1 MGAGLASRARRY
13 GCLASAGSLATAA
26 HMLFVAVFIFGAL
39 VGSFLNVCI
48 HRVPIGESVVFPA
61 SHCPQCQQAIQPYDN
76 VPILSYLFLRGRCR
90 SCGNGISARYPVV
103 ETLTGLAAVAVVC
116 AAALTAHAL
125 LAFAFVCALIV
136 ITFVDFDHQI
146 IPDAISLPGI
156 AVGFAAA
163 LVLGQPTWTASLAG
177 ILLGGGLLW
186 GIAEGYHWLTGR
198 EGMGG
203 GDIKLLA
210 MIGAFLGWQAVP
222 VTLMIASLAGTA
234 VGVTLMVVQRRDG
247 RTAIPFGPFLAIG
260 AICALFWG
268 DALIAWYLGLAQPA

>member
-1 MGAGLASRARRY
+1 
-13 GCLASAGSLATAA
+13 
-26 HMLFVAVFIFGAL
+26 MLFVAVFIFGAL

-48 HRVPIGESVVFPA
+48 HRLPIGESVVFPA
-61 SHCPQCQQAIQPYDN
+61 SHCPHCRQAIQPYDN
-76 VPILSYLFLRGRCR
+76 VPILSYLILRGRCR
-90 SCGNGISARYPVV
+90 SCGAGISARYPAV

-116 AAALTAHAL
+116 AAGLTAHAL

-136 ITFVDFDHQI
+136 ITFVDVDYQI

-156 AVGFAAA
+156 GVGFAAA
-163 LVLGQPTWTASLAG
+163 LLLGQPSWTASLAG

-186 GIAEGYHWLTGR
+186 GVAEGYHWLTGR

-234 VGVTLMVVQRRDG
+234 VGVTLMVVQRRGG
-247 RTAIPFGPFLAIG
+247 RTAIPFGPFLAVG
-260 AICALFWG
+260 AACALFWG
-268 DALIAWYLGLAQPA
+268 DALIAWYLGMAQPT

>member
-1 MGAGLASRARRY
+1 
-13 GCLASAGSLATAA
+13 
-26 HMLFVAVFIFGAL
+26 MLFVVVFIFGAL
-39 VGSFLNVCI
+39 MGSFLNVCI
-48 HRVPIGESVVFPA
+48 HRLPIGESVVFPA
-61 SHCPQCQQAIQPYDN
+61 SHCPHCQQAIQPYDN
-76 VPILSYLFLRGRCR
+76 VPILSFLFLRGRCR
-90 SCGNGISARYPVV
+90 GCGAAISARYPVV

-116 AAALTAHAL
+116 AAGLTAHAL

-136 ITFVDFDHQI
+136 ITFVDVDYQI

-156 AVGFAAA
+156 GVGFAAA
-163 LVLGQPTWTASLAG
+163 LVLGQPSWTASLAG

-186 GIAEGYHWLTGR
+186 GVAQGYHWLTGR

-234 VGVTLMVVQRRDG
+234 VGVALMVLQRRDG
-247 RTAIPFGPFLAIG
+247 RTAIPFGPFLAVG
-260 AICALFWG
+260 ATCALFWG
-268 DALIAWYLGLAQPA
+268 DALIAWYLGIA

>member
-1 MGAGLASRARRY
+1 
-13 GCLASAGSLATAA
+13 
-26 HMLFVAVFIFGAL
+26 MLFIAVFIFGAL

-48 HRVPIGESVVFPA
+48 HRLPIGESVVFPA
-61 SHCPQCQQAIQPYDN
+61 SHCPHCRQAIQPYDN
-76 VPILSYLFLRGRCR
+76 VPILSYLILRGRCR
-90 SCGNGISARYPVV
+90 SCGAGISARYPAV

-116 AAALTAHAL
+116 AAGLTAHAL

-136 ITFVDFDHQI
+136 ITFVDVDYQI

-156 AVGFAAA
+156 GVGFAAA
-163 LVLGQPTWTASLAG
+163 LLLGQPSWTASLAG

-186 GIAEGYHWLTGR
+186 GVAEGYHWLTGR

-234 VGVTLMVVQRRDG
+234 VGVTLMVVQRRSG
-247 RTAIPFGPFLAIG
+247 RTAIPFGPFLAVG
-260 AICALFWG
+260 AACALFWG
-268 DALIAWYLGLAQPA
+268 DALIAWYLGMAQPT